1 ICENFTK
8 ENSKMSTDKKTWKPG
23 DETDSDLDLYVVDGS
38 GNHLG
43 EISVS
48 KGQRVPPTR
57 IENAQGYIEK

>member
-1 ICENFTK
+1 
-8 ENSKMSTDKKTWKPG
+8 MSTDKKTWKPG